1 LTLKYF
7 FDVLVLINDQLILI
21 FYENMGLNKRDWNE
35 KGAMHGWH
43 AISFVKDAFWYLN
56 FKNHADYTVS
66 VPQYFSNS
74 MLVKKFNFVI
84 F

>member
-1 LTLKYF
+1 MK
-7 FDVLVLINDQLILI
+7 
-21 FYENMGLNKRDWNE
+21 NMGLNKRDWNE
-35 KGAMHGWH
+35 KGAKHRGH
-43 AISFVKDAFWYLN
+43 AISFVKDTFWSLN
-56 FKNHADYTVS
+56 FKNHTDYIIS